1 MCRRLNSQVIERERQ
16 RLAAENYGTGYESQ
30 PTDSVWQP
38 EVDASQAD
46 DEKLTN
52 RLDAEFMRRLL
63 DVDSDDD
70 NSNTAVVSREPV
82 NEDEVNDV
90 EAPSTSSEQVV
101 DPEKLKS
108 IFTSS
113 NPEEDSSE
121 LVEKKT
127 LPYQLGGPPADHNEN
142 KRQPEDSTDD
152 EEREFEKLFERAV
165 NGDDFDDAAQREEVR

>member
-1 MCRRLNSQVIERERQ
+1 MIERERQ
-16 RLAAENYGTGYESQ
+16 RLAAENYGAGYESQ
-30 PTDSVWQP
+30 PTDNAWQP
-38 EVDASQAD
+38 QGAASQGGD
-46 DEKLTN
+46 DQLTN

-63 DVDSDDD
+63 DVGSEDD
-70 NSNTAVVSREPV
+70 NSNTAVLSRNPLI
-82 NEDEVNDV
+82 EDGGNDV
-90 EAPSTSSEQVV
+90 EAPPSTSSEQVV
-101 DPEKLKS
+101 DHEKLKS

-113 NPEEDSSE
+113 NAEEESSE

>member
-1 MCRRLNSQVIERERQ
+1 MIERERQ
-16 RLAAENYGTGYESQ
+16 RLAAENYGAGYESQ
-30 PTDSVWQP
+30 PTDNAWQP
-38 EVDASQAD
+38 QGAASQGG
-46 DEKLTN
+46 DEQLTN

-63 DVDSDDD
+63 DIDSEDDG
-70 NSNTAVVSREPV
+70 SIAPVVSRNPL
-82 NEDEVNDV
+82 NEDGGNDA

-113 NPEEDSSE
+113 NPEEDSSDV
-121 LVEKKT
+121 VEKKT

-142 KRQPEDSTDD
+142 KRQPEDSTDV

-165 NGDDFDDAAQREEVR
+165 IGDDFDDDAQREEVR